1 MNFLIKIFYM
11 DGKDVSVILEKD
23 DVPRFIEAAKKGEA
37 FWDKKQEGGFWA
49 STQNVRYMNIYK
61 HPQEVKDGAI
71 PSDKSVAR
79 DEGNAS
85 QDAGKAE

>member
-1 MNFLIKIFYM
+1 MNYLIKIFYM

-49 STQNVRYMNIYK
+49 SPHNVRYMNFYK
-61 HPQEVKDGAI
+61 RPQEVKDGI
-71 PSDKSVAR
+71 VSGDKSTT
-79 DEGNAS
+79 GNESDSS
-85 QDAGKAE
+85 QDAGKVE

>member
-1 MNFLIKIFYM
+1 M

-61 HPQEVKDGAI
+61 HPQEVKDGVV
-71 PSDKSVAR
+71 SGDKSTA
-79 DEGNAS
+79 GNESDSS
-85 QDAGKAE
+85 QNVR